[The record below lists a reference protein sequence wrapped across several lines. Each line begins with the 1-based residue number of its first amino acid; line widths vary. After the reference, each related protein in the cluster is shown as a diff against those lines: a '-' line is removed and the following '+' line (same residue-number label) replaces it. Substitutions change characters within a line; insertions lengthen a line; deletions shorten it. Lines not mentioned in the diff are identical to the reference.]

1 MIAYGIAD
9 EKSDMRV
16 HVSVCTDLAYIF
28 ETEAMR
34 QFLGGDGADLPRK
47 PARQPGVST
56 PTAYGVIVPVWLCDF
71 VTAVSYAGVVDEKPT
86 AKWTT
91 SEKGAWAASVVAGLA
106 RLGRLPLFIRDASEH
121 WSRDV
126 QISGTDVIVSE
137 KFRIQTKCD
146 WKASPTGNLYIQT
159 HEANPLGMH

>member
-1 MIAYGIAD
+1 MIAYGIAN

-16 HVSVCTDLAYIF
+16 HVSVCTDFAYVF

-34 QFLGGDGADLPRK
+34 KFLGSDGAGLCRK
-47 PARQPGVST
+47 PAYQAGVSQ
-56 PTAYGVIVPVWLCDF
+56 PTAYGLLVPVWLADF

-91 SEKGAWAASVVAGLA
+91 SEKGAWAAAVVAGLA

-121 WSRDV
+121 WDREV

-159 HEANPLGMH
+159 HETNPLGMH